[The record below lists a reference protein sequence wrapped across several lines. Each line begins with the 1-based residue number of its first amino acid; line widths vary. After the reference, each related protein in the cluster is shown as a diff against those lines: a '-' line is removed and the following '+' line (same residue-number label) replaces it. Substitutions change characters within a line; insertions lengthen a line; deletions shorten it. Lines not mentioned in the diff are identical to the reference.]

1 MHDFF
6 EDLAAFYEQCGF
18 DKVQHGRMQRYDIL
32 LQFAEERHLGKVVN
46 DMDAADKKKD
56 IQEVHGDATG
66 SDLI

>member
-1 MHDFF
+1 MHFYKAPFDFF

-46 DMDAADKKKD
+46 DMAAADKRRIFKRYT
-56 IQEVHGDATG
+56 VMP
-66 SDLI
+66 